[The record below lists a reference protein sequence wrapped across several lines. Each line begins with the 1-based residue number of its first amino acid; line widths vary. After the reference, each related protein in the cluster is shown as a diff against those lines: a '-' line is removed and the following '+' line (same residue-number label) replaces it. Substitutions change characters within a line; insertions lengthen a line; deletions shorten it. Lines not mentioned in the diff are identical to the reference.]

1 MSTVNQYAAYIAY
14 VQFCDVNRL
23 DPLPYSAWVL
33 TR

>member
-14 VQFCDVNRL
+14 VQFCDVNSL
-23 DPLPYSAWVL
+23 APLPYSEWIK